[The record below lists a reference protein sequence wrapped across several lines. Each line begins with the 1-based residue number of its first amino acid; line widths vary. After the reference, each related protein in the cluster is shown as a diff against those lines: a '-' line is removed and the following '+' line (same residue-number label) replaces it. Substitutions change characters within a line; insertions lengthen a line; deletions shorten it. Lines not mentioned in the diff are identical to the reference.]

1 MSEEKQYRV
10 FISYSREDSDLVDKI
25 VAILEENG
33 LHPMHDKDFGP
44 GEGFP
49 DQIKNYIAHS
59 HVFMPV
65 ITKESSGRGW
75 VHQEIGYAMALNI
88 PVLPISYGEDPGQ
101 MIRDLQAIKWE
112 DLEKNLEKN
121 RQWLSLKKF
130 KSIVRRAQADS
141 HPLYE
146 CAELQEDRTKLIVDY
161 ARKVIDLDS
170 YGHVRQ
176 KGALSSFHIPD
187 NPITHPSWKERYG
200 SFEISE
206 YRLRLQ
212 REERIVLEEHARAKG
227 CSIIIDP
234 YLTYGTYGPGAKKS
248 RINELLEFLDS
259 IPRDKVKVAVQ
270 KHMPKAHN
278 IIIVGNWFAADAV
291 SAAIGK
297 GYQQTIF
304 TRYAP
309 TIQAKIELFDREFEE
324 ILKPQGI
331 ALEDSKDYAVKILK
345 DMLSGQ

>member
-1 MSEEKQYRV
+1 MTEEKQYRV
-10 FISYSREDSDLVDKI
+10 FISYSREDSDLVDQI
-25 VAILEENG
+25 VKVLQQNN
-33 LHPMHDKDFGP
+33 LYPMHDKGFGP

-65 ITKESSGRGW
+65 ITKESGKRGW

-88 PVLPISYGEDPGQ
+88 PILPISYGEDPGQ
-101 MIRDLQAIKWE
+101 MIRDFQAFAWDDSPKG
-112 DLEKNLEKN
+112 LEKNKD
-121 RQWLSLKKF
+121 RLSYQVIE
-130 KSIVRRAQADS
+130 SIIRRAQS
-141 HPLYE
+141 NSPPLFA

-161 ARKVIDLDS
+161 ARKVIDLNS

-187 NPITHPSWKERYG
+187 KPVTHPVWKERYG

-206 YRLRLQ
+206 YRCRLQ
-212 REERIVLEEHARAKG
+212 RDERIVLEEHARAKG

-234 YLTYGTYGPGAKKS
+234 YLTYGTYGAPAKKS
-248 RINELLEFLDS
+248 RIKELLIFLES
-259 IPRDKVKVAVQ
+259 MPADKVTVAIH
-270 KHMPKAHN
+270 KDMPKAHN
-278 IIIVGNWFAADAV
+278 IILVGNWFAAESV

-304 TRYAP
+304 TRHAP
-309 TIQAKIELFDREFEE
+309 TIQSKVELFDREFEE
-324 ILKPQGI
+324 ILKIQGI
-331 ALEDSKDYAVKILK
+331 KSQESLDNAIKILK
-345 DMLSGQ
+345 EISLEE